1 MAVVPVFVSSTFR
14 DFHAERDVIRSVVA
28 PALDALVAPLGARVE
43 LLDLRWGVDT
53 STAEDEQRAHEQVLD
68 VCVAEIDRCRPLF
81 VGLLG
86 DRFGWT
92 PQSGRLEEAAAR
104 SSQRTGLPQDCPS
117 SLSVTGLEFW
127 HGALAPDADAES
139 VFAVRALGGE
149 VPDGWV
155 EQDPAAREGLQWLRG
170 EVQGASARWP
180 DRVRRFDYDARV
192 VRAGGG
198 AATVE
203 PEDLDLFARALI
215 DLLGPV
221 VVEQA
226 RTVQSSE
233 LTPYDAAARLLA
245 ESRAVLV
252 GREDLLAEID
262 TRLADPAAAGVVL
275 TGPSGVGKT
284 SVLLAAF
291 DRARAADRTVAS
303 VLVGAGPGSTSTA
316 DVIGLLADQLG
327 LTVPQAQTGVDQG
340 ASLTSPGEARPISG
354 EELLVWW
361 AGALAGLPAGTVIAV
376 DGLDRLDPGDARDT
390 VEVMRSLPPGGS
402 RFLAS
407 TTGTRQTE
415 ALTVRGLQTVEV
427 GPLAAADAAVAAR
440 EWARAEGARQLPGPV
455 LQIMADRPRS
465 GLWVRLAVAELSWLD
480 ATDYARA
487 EAAAASGTDADRAL
501 TDLLVAE
508 ASELPAGDTELAER
522 LLDRAADLIGD
533 PAASG
538 LVLGA
543 LALTRSGLAPAD
555 LQTLAGIPDAL
566 TLTRARWLL
575 GGQLVA
581 RDDTGRLAFDH
592 QAVRSAALHIAQ
604 QAGWDDPKIHAGI
617 AQHLADAGG
626 ASDDLPEPDPT
637 ASLDRLWH
645 ALLSGDSGATA
656 AALERTWA
664 SRFTLAEVA
673 SVIASA
679 VVAGRG
685 RPEVLG
691 ALAGLPKLEWSVSQ
705 GVPRQL
711 ASTEIEHGV
720 SDLSLPER
728 RILAQAS
735 LEIARRLAEADPG
748 NAQAQR
754 DWSASLNNIG
764 EVAMARNQLDA
775 AHDAYTRSLDIA
787 RRLAEADPGNA
798 QAQRDWSVSLNNIGR
813 VAMARNQLDAAHDA
827 YTRSLDIARRLAEA
841 DPGNAQAQRDVSVS
855 LWRLAEL
862 ADREHGEGSV
872 EARTAWQEVVTQFDG
887 MRARGW
893 IVPADEPA
901 EAHAR
906 SRASG
911 EPAGQSAQA
920 MPPDSEPSL
929 ADLMVGAGDSTDPVD
944 VARFW
949 LATATWR
956 DSFAVLR
963 AGASLLATQAALDAV
978 VQQSEGTERA
988 VHATLL
994 QMVAGG
1000 WPVDQLE
1007 QLVTD
1012 PHVALQLSVRAAA
1025 NGDAETVS
1033 RVLQLNTALGD
1044 SAAGVAV
1051 LLIALVP
1058 NHPDQALQAAQG
1070 VSDNDPARALDAA
1083 GAVRNLEQ
1091 FLGTPD
1097 RFTDILA
1104 ILDPQ

>member
-203 PEDLDLFARALI
+203 PEDLDLFARALT

-487 EAAAASGTDADRAL
+487 EAASASGTDADRAL

-798 QAQRDWSVSLNNIGR
+798 QAQRD
-813 VAMARNQLDAAHDA
+813 
-827 YTRSLDIARRLAEA
+827 
-841 DPGNAQAQRDVSVS
+841 VSVS

>member
-487 EAAAASGTDADRAL
+487 EAASASGTDADRAL

-735 LEIARRLAEADPG
+735 LE
-748 NAQAQR
+748 
-754 DWSASLNNIG
+754 
-764 EVAMARNQLDA
+764 
-775 AHDAYTRSLDIA
+775 
-787 RRLAEADPGNA
+787 
-798 QAQRDWSVSLNNIGR
+798 
-813 VAMARNQLDAAHDA
+813 
-827 YTRSLDIARRLAEA
+827 IARRLAEA